1 MSSNNWKTAAEQE
14 IKALEASEVFSPT
27 FRKKKLTAY
36 IVRTILAVGLF
47 YYFWESEWA
56 RWLLWFY
63 IPLNLFGLGLIVL
76 MPVFLRKKIEKIKA
90 KIDGIE
96 EGS

>member
-14 IKALEASEVFSPT
+14 IQALEASEVFSPA
-27 FRKKKLTAY
+27 FRKQKLIAY
-36 IVRTILAVGLF
+36 CVRTVLAIGLF

-76 MPVFLRKKIEKIKA
+76 TPLFLNKKIAKLRA
-90 KIDGIE
+90 KIDALE
-96 EGS
+96 DRN

>member
-1 MSSNNWKTAAEQE
+1 MSSNNWKKGLEQE
-14 IKALEASEVFSPT
+14 IKTLEASEVFSPA
-27 FRKKKLTAY
+27 FRKKKMIAY
-36 IVRTILAVGLF
+36 IVRTILAIGLF
-47 YYFWESEWA
+47 YYFWDSEWA

-76 MPVFLRKKIEKIKA
+76 TPHFLNKKIAGLKA
-90 KIDGIE
+90 KIDGVE